1 MTSVVPDITLL
12 DSCRS
17 TSSEF
22 KEPDR
27 LRHGTVIAT
36 REQTAGR
43 GQRGNSWEAEP
54 GKNLTFSM
62 LMRPVKL
69 HAARQFELSMVVSLA
84 IADAID
90 ALLPA
95 GIHTSVK
102 WPNDIYIGMEKV
114 CGILIENRLSG
125 QFIDYSIAGIG
136 ININQRRFLS
146 DAPNPTSV
154 ILHNGGVESNL
165 SDSLKDVCTRIL
177 DYWARFEGCPDPHKL
192 KAEYFRRLIWTE
204 GDHPFADASG
214 RFMAHITDVDS
225 DGILHLSNGKTYA
238 FKEVSFL
245 IDEKTESY

>member
-1 MTSVVPDITLL
+1 MSCPSPEITVL

-22 KEPDR
+22 TDPDR
-27 LRHGTVIAT
+27 FRHGAVIAT

-62 LMRPVKL
+62 LLRPRGL

-90 ALLPA
+90 ALLPQGVRTA
-95 GIHTSVK
+95 VK
-102 WPNDIYIGMEKV
+102 WPNDIYIGLEKV

-125 QFIDYSIAGIG
+125 PFIDYSIAGIG

-154 ILHNGGVESNL
+154 ILHNGGVESDL
-165 SDSLKDVCTRIL
+165 SESLKDVCTRIL
-177 DYWARFEGCPDPHKL
+177 EYWARFEANPDPHRL
-192 KAEYFRRLIWTE
+192 KNEYFRRLIWTE

-245 IDEKTESY
+245 IDEKH

>member
-1 MTSVVPDITLL
+1 MSCPSPEITVL

-22 KEPDR
+22 TDPDR
-27 LRHGTVIAT
+27 FRHGAVIAT

-62 LMRPVKL
+62 LLRPRGL

-90 ALLPA
+90 ALLPQGVRTA
-95 GIHTSVK
+95 VK

-114 CGILIENRLSG
+114 CGILIENRLAG
-125 QFIDYSIAGIG
+125 PFIEYSVAGIG

-154 ILHNGGVESNL
+154 ILHNGGREN
-165 SDSLKDVCTRIL
+165 SLEDCLQDVCIRIL
-177 DYWARFEGCPDPHKL
+177 DYWHRFESAPDPEAL
-192 KAEYFRRLIWTE
+192 KSEYFSRLIWTSGE
-204 GDHPFADASG
+204 HPFSDAGG
-214 RFMAHITDVDS
+214 RFTAHITDVGP
-225 DGILHLSNGKTYA
+225 DGTLHLSNGRKYA

-245 IDEKTESY
+245 IDNRN

>member
-1 MTSVVPDITLL
+1 MNCPEPEITVL

-22 KEPDR
+22 TSPDR
-27 LRHGTVIAT
+27 FRHGSVIAT

-62 LMRPVKL
+62 LLRPERL

-84 IADAID
+84 IADAVD
-90 ALLPA
+90 ALLPR
-95 GIHTSVK
+95 GIHTMVK

-125 QFIDYSIAGIG
+125 PFIEYSIAGIG

-154 ILHNGGVESNL
+154 ILHNGGVESSL
-165 SDSLKDVCTRIL
+165 PRCLKDVCVRIL
-177 DYWARFEGCPDPHKL
+177 DYWHRFESNPDPEAL
-192 KAEYFRRLIWTE
+192 KAEYFRRLIWTS
-204 GDHPFADASG
+204 GDHPFADADG
-214 RFMAHITDVDS
+214 KFTAHITDVGS
-225 DGILHLSNGKTYA
+225 DGTLHLSNGRSYA

-245 IDEKTESY
+245 IEDER